1 MNGSLVKSI
10 VARKPLTSNRFFS
23 YVCLKFKV
31 MAAGFILFDDDR
43 REALLPFTFTRPV
56 SEIRMGILTITQKWE
71 RFLGSSPSFLTT
83 GYLSKKYPLN
93 PTGERFYLING
104 GVCPDKE
111 LVNAIMS
118 LGAGEAL
125 VYENVLLAG
134 VTEKLPVETP
144 SLSDF
149 IVRIP
154 YPGEVLQVK
163 HLWDIFRLNGEAL
176 NRDFDTLTLNRKS
189 ASISSSNRIIN
200 PSGIFIETGAKVEC
214 STLNAESGPI
224 YIASD
229 AEIMEGAL
237 IRGPFSLGEH
247 STVKMGAKIYG
258 PTTIGPHCKVGGEIN
273 NSVIFGYSNKAHDG
287 FLGNSVV
294 GEWCNIGA
302 DTNNSNLK
310 NNYAEVKLWSYA
322 DKTFTGTGLQFCGL
336 FMGDHSKCGIN
347 TMFNTGTVVGICA
360 NIYGSGFPRNFVPCF
375 SWGGAC
381 GFKTHQLEKALETAR
396 LVMLRRNI
404 ELTQTDIDI
413 LTIVF
418 ELTRQY
424 RNF

>member
-1 MNGSLVKSI
+1 MQNSCI
-10 VARKPLTSNRFFS
+10 TLTSNGFFS
-23 YVCLKFKV
+23 YVCLKFKF
-31 MAAGFILFDDDR
+31 MAAGFTLFDDAR
-43 REALLPFTFTRPV
+43 RESLLPFTFTRPV

-71 RFLGSSPSFLTT
+71 RYLGGSPSFLTT
-83 GYLSKKYPLN
+83 GYLSKKYPQN
-93 PTGERFYLING
+93 HAGERFYLING
-104 GVCPDKE
+104 GVCPDRE

-118 LGAGEAL
+118 LGKGEAL
-125 VYENVLLAG
+125 VQDNVVLAG
-134 VTEKLPVETP
+134 VLDRTP
-144 SLSDF
+144 SEAPSFSDF
-149 IVRIP
+149 SVRIP
-154 YPGEVLQVK
+154 YPEEVLQVK

-176 NRDFDTLTLNRKS
+176 TRDFDMLTLNRKS
-189 ASISSSNRIIN
+189 APISSSNRTLN
-200 PSGIFIETGAKVEC
+200 PSRIFIEEGARVEC
-214 STLNAESGPI
+214 STLNAEAGPI

-229 AEIMEGAL
+229 AEVMEGAL

-247 STVKMGAKIYG
+247 SAVKMGAKIYG

-287 FLGNSVV
+287 FLGNSVI

-322 DKTFTGTGLQFCGL
+322 DNAFTSTGLQFCGL

-347 TMFNTGTVVGICA
+347 TMFNTGTVVGVCA
-360 NIYGSGFPRNFVPCF
+360 NIYGSGFPRNFIPCF

-381 GFKTHQLEKALETAR
+381 GFKTHQPEKALETAR
-396 LVMLRRNI
+396 LMMQRRNL

-413 LTIVF
+413 LKKIF
-418 ELTRQY
+418 DLTSQY